1 MAHALQTIILIVVD
15 IVLFICICFS
25 MAELFDI
32 RNSCK
37 VRFVRKRSW
46 LSKFTARLFN

>member
-15 IVLFICICFS
+15 IILLVCGLFS
-25 MAELFDI
+25 VAELFDI
-32 RNSCK
+32 RNSSK